1 MGKSN
6 AVRYALLLAS
16 LVSLA
21 SRTAVAGFRNQA
33 VGESRE
39 AARLPAKP
47 VIGPASGGV
56 EPRVASEGSAF
67 RDVARPGLRDTS
79 RSPASP
85 VFRGQLACSN
95 SLHAP
100 RISSGSAMR
109 EAAPRTTDDEVELA
123 STPTP
128 AAAGSS
134 TPDAPSPSAVASP
147 ATTVGTSPPREARV
161 RRRGSAR
168 PPPLHLEYAQYGVAI
183 AMEFDLDS
191 ARACPSKNLAL
202 RRTAGAAPSPAIV
215 PAKPCILGSGGGL
228 VIRGGYRSPGPWYV
242 GGAYEF
248 VRMDS
253 SNLYRLGIFQQL
265 RAELRYLPDLGSR
278 VAPYVTT
285 GLGGFAYG
293 NEWGAE
299 TGGAIGFAGAGIEA
313 EVSRVALLG
322 LALVYRPAVI
332 AAWTDTAD
340 QHRSTAL
347 IQFLALELTLELRS
361 EFGRR

>member
-1 MGKSN
+1 MYRFDESRGGRTAARPRSAAYTLPIPSAKIMNERSECRPRRTLAPSTLRGEAGPRIGKSN
-6 AVRYALLLAS
+6 AVRCALLLAS

-21 SRTAVAGFRNQA
+21 SA
-33 VGESRE
+33 RE
-39 AARLPAKP
+39 AGACTTE
-47 VIGPASGGV
+47 SG
-56 EPRVASEGSAF
+56 
-67 RDVARPGLRDTS
+67 
-79 RSPASP
+79 
-85 VFRGQLACSN
+85 
-95 SLHAP
+95 
-100 RISSGSAMR
+100 
-109 EAAPRTTDDEVELA
+109 DDPA

-128 AAAGSS
+128 ATAGSS
-134 TPDAPSPSAVASP
+134 APNAPAPTAVASP
-147 ATTVGTSPPREARV
+147 ATAVGATPRSAPRV
-161 RRRGSAR
+161 RARGSAR
-168 PPPLHLEYAQYGVAI
+168 PPPLHLQYAQYGVAI
-183 AMEFDLDS
+183 ALELDLGS
-191 ARACPSKNLAL
+191 GRACPTENLAL
-202 RRTAGAAPSPAIV
+202 RRTTGASPSPTIV

-299 TGGAIGFAGAGIEA
+299 TGGAIAFAGAGIEA

-322 LALVYRPAVI
+322 LGLVYRPAVI
-332 AAWTDTAD
+332 AGWTDTAN
-340 QHRSTAL
+340 QHRGAAP
-347 IQFLALELTLELRS
+347 IQFLGLELMLEVRS
-361 EFGRR
+361 EIGRR